1 MKWLL
6 IVALSLA
13 GLLVLIVV
21 IGALLPQKHRVSR
34 TIVLHQPAETVWIL
48 ISGLPKLAA

>member
-6 IVALSLA
+6 IIVLSLA
-13 GLLVLIVV
+13 GILILIVV

-34 TIVLHQPAETVWIL
+34 TVSLDRKSVV
-48 ISGLPKLAA
+48 